1 MEVSI
6 ACDHIKD
13 FPRISRIKHEL
24 HEFFNYFIF
33 GTKYVAIKSMRKIIF
48 QDESY
53 NIIRACI
60 SVHKELGC
68 GFLEAVYQEA
78 LAIEFRNCGIPFHR
92 EATMDIYFQNVK
104 LKKSYIA
111 DFICYD
117 KIILELKAISTITT
131 EHEAQVLNYL
141 KASGLKL
148 GMLINFGQISLK
160 YKRLVL

>member
-1 MEVSI
+1 M
-6 ACDHIKD
+6 K
-13 FPRISRIKHEL
+13 
-24 HEFFNYFIF
+24 N
-33 GTKYVAIKSMRKIIF
+33 IIF
-48 QDESY
+48 QEESY

-78 LAIEFRNCGIPFHR
+78 LAIEFRNYGIPFNQ
-92 EATMDIYFQNVK
+92 EMSLDIYFRNIK
-104 LKKSYIA
+104 LNKKYIA

-117 KIILELKAISTITT
+117 KIILELKAISKITT

-141 KASGLKL
+141 KATGLKL
-148 GMLINFGQISLK
+148 GILNNFGQISLT

>member
-1 MEVSI
+1 M
-6 ACDHIKD
+6 K
-13 FPRISRIKHEL
+13 
-24 HEFFNYFIF
+24 
-33 GTKYVAIKSMRKIIF
+33 KIIF
-48 QDESY
+48 REESY

-78 LAIEFRNCGIPFHR
+78 LSIEFRNYSIPFSQ
-92 EATMDIYFQNVK
+92 ETSLDIYFRNIK
-104 LKKSYIA
+104 LNKKYIA

-131 EHEAQVLNYL
+131 EHEAQLLNYL
-141 KASGLKL
+141 KATELKL
-148 GMLINFGQISLK
+148 GILINFGQISLT

>member
-1 MEVSI
+1 M
-6 ACDHIKD
+6 K
-13 FPRISRIKHEL
+13 
-24 HEFFNYFIF
+24 N
-33 GTKYVAIKSMRKIIF
+33 IIF
-48 QDESY
+48 QEESY

-78 LAIEFRNCGIPFHR
+78 LAIEFRNYGIPFNQ
-92 EATMDIYFQNVK
+92 EMSLDIYFRNIK
-104 LKKSYIA
+104 LNKKYIA

-117 KIILELKAISTITT
+117 KIILELKAISKITT

-141 KASGLKL
+141 KATGLKL
-148 GMLINFGQISLK
+148 GILINFGQISLT